1 MNVYDQEEQEI
12 INAFEAGKLKSQR
25 PSHKVIVSGARSQTR
40 NKMVHHWR

>member
-25 PSHKVIVSGARSQTR
+25 PSHKVIERCRSQTR
-40 NKMVHHWR
+40 NKMVHRWR